1 MQTTREENKMGIMPV
16 NQLLLSM
23 SLPMMISMLVQA
35 LYNVVDSIFVS
46 WISENALTAVSL
58 AFPVQGLMI
67 AVGSGI
73 GVGVNAVLS
82 RSLGEKNQKKVLS
95 SASQGLLLSAAA
107 YILFLVLAF
116 VIVKP
121 FFFIQTNDTEIIQ
134 FGTQYLTIC
143 CAFSFGMFGQFIF
156 ERLLQSTGQTI
167 YTMFTQGL
175 GAIIN
180 IILDPILIFGL
191 FGLPAL
197 GVAGAAIA
205 TVIGQIIA
213 GCLAIY
219 FNLKRNHEVDLRQCQ
234 FSVQLPMAKQI
245 LVIAVPS
252 ILMQSIGSVMT
263 LGLNKILISFSATAV
278 AVFGVYFKLQ
288 SFVFMPVFGLNN
300 GMVPIVS
307 YNYGAGRKDRMTKTI
322 RYSIYYAVGIM
333 LVGFCVVQL
342 VPEQLLLLFNAS
354 DRMLEMGVPAL
365 RIISLSFIFAGYCVI
380 ISSSFQALGYSVYS
394 LIISLCRQLVILL
407 PVAWLFAQSGVLSMV
422 WWSFP
427 IAELCC
433 VFICTFLFLRVYR
446 TSLNQIQV
454 S

>member
-1 MQTTREENKMGIMPV
+1 MQNIAQENKMGVMPV
-16 NQLLLSM
+16 NKLLLAM

-73 GVGVNAVLS
+73 GVGVNAILS

-95 SASQGLLLSAAA
+95 SASQGLLLSVAA
-107 YILFLVLAF
+107 YVLFLVMAF

-121 FFFIQTNDTEIIQ
+121 FLLIQTNDAEIIG

-143 CAFSFGMFGQFIF
+143 CACSFGMFGQFIF
-156 ERLLQSTGQTI
+156 ERLLQSTGQTF
-167 YTMFTQGL
+167 YTMLTQGL

-191 FGLPAL
+191 FGMPAL

-205 TVIGQIIA
+205 TVLGQIVA
-213 GCLAIY
+213 CCLAIY
-219 FNLKRNHEVDLRQCQ
+219 FNLKRNHDVDLRQCQ
-234 FSVQLPMAKQI
+234 FSIQPTMMKQI
-245 LVIAVPS
+245 LIIAIPS

-307 YNYGAGRKDRMTKTI
+307 YNYGAGQKTRMTKTI

-333 LVGFCVVQL
+333 LIGFCVVQL
-342 VPEQLLLLFNAS
+342 FPEQLLLMFNAS
-354 DRMLEMGVPAL
+354 DTMLEMGVPAL
-365 RIISLSFIFAGYCVI
+365 HIISLSFIFAGYCVI
-380 ISSSFQALGYSVYS
+380 ISSSFQALGNSIYS
-394 LIISLCRQLVILL
+394 LIISLCRQLLILL
-407 PVAWLFAQSGVLSMV
+407 PIAWLFAQTGKLALV

-427 IAELCC
+427 IAEFSC
-433 VFICTFLFLRVYR
+433 VFICTLLFIRVYR
-446 TSLNQIQV
+446 KSLAQIQIE
-454 S
+454 